1 MHDTDNAATS
11 IPAVD
16 NDTKAFGACLMTY
29 HDNSNLRQ
37 HSVSSQVQYNNY
49 ILPSPG
55 VFHIIAYNQDQH
67 ARALLIS
74 TLGMSIS

>member
-1 MHDTDNAATS
+1 
-11 IPAVD
+11 
-16 NDTKAFGACLMTY
+16 MTY
-29 HDNSNLRQ
+29 HDNPNLRQ

-67 ARALLIS
+67 ARAILIS